1 MRVARC
7 AVYYASVESSMSSVK
22 GFSGPASEKI
32 KLFIIGH
39 RRRSAFLMNA
49 WTLAGT
55 LRSVML
61 YWCWAMLATVENGST
76 TPKEMGSAVGPL
88 HSAPQRRLRLACGWC
103 DRQISAKVE
112 LGVTLVC
119 YLTLAAAFGLF
130 AFLEWIGAE

>member
-76 TPKEMGSAVGPL
+76 TPKEMGSAGRAV
-88 HSAPQRRLRLACGWC
+88 AQRSSETIA
-103 DRQISAKVE
+103 
-112 LGVTLVC
+112 LGVRLVRSSNQR
-119 YLTLAAAFGLF
+119 
-130 AFLEWIGAE
+130 

>member
-1 MRVARC
+1 
-7 AVYYASVESSMSSVK
+7 MSSVK

-61 YWCWAMLATVENGST
+61 YCVLGPVCHCGKRVYYAKRDGLSGRAVAQRSSETLALGV
-76 TPKEMGSAVGPL
+76 
-88 HSAPQRRLRLACGWC
+88 RLVRSSNA
-103 DRQISAKVE
+103 SAKVE
-112 LGVTLVC
+112 LGVMLVC
-119 YLTLAAAFGLF
+119 YLTLAVAFGLF